1 MVNRKTLL
9 ALGNGPI
16 VAVSLL
22 LMLHPGSVYA
32 EFESKAEYRSIIDTD
47 PEIGQQ
53 FSRLFLGMNKP
64 QVDRVAEGV
73 FLARGFG
80 QGNAVMLEGEDG
92 IVIFDVGDSYEHGK
106 AMLAAFR
113 EYTAKPIKAVIYSH
127 YHFDHVFG
135 CKAWV
140 EAADEDVQ
148 IIAHESTVRYLNER
162 VSALAPRTDWGLA
175 MQFGLF
181 LDEDCEVGEGP
192 LCSGVK
198 GIQFPRIGS
207 VKGHK
212 RHVIY
217 PNRTFRD
224 RLALDVAGLE
234 IELIHS
240 PSETPDNILLWF
252 PEKKTILTG
261 DSLTPTLPPIFT
273 ARGQRVRDPEGY
285 LESIDLMRS
294 LQPEHVVPSHGP
306 AFSGQLAQQVL
317 VNYRDA
323 VAFMYHQTVRLIN
336 RGLGPEEIAS
346 RLRLRP
352 HLANHPLLGQWYND
366 LQTDIR
372 GIYGYLVGH
381 YHDVAEMPL
390 LSPEVADLNM
400 IALAGGPEPY
410 LQKLQEA
417 YDRGDH
423 VWVARAATHL
433 IRMEPDNQAAKD
445 LKAAALRVLAAR
457 TIAGSHRHFYL
468 QHAAAL
474 EGLIEIP
481 MVARFA
487 ADDVSTVPVASLI
500 KQLPFRLNAE
510 RAVGHQGRFSIAITD
525 SNESF
530 VIEQRNGVA
539 EVLSGTG
546 VEPIDIS
553 MDSKAFRLFYIGM
566 LSLETGFAEGDMT
579 GNKAQ
584 AQSFLELFDWP
595 RQTGIRTSIRR

>member
-1 MVNRKTLL
+1 MENRKTLS
-9 ALGNGPI
+9 ALRNGPI
-16 VAVSLL
+16 VALSLL
-22 LMLHPGSVYA
+22 LMLQPGIVHA
-32 EFESKAEYRSIIDTD
+32 EFESKPEYTSIIDTD
-47 PEIGQQ
+47 PKIGEQ
-53 FSRLFLGMNKP
+53 FTRLFLGMNQP

-92 IVIFDVGDSYEHGK
+92 IVIFDMGDSYEHGK

-113 EYTAKPIKAVIYSH
+113 EHTDKPIKAIIYSH
-127 YHFDHVFG
+127 FHFDHVFG
-135 CKAWV
+135 CKAWA
-140 EAADEDVQ
+140 EAADEDLQ

-175 MQFGLF
+175 MQFGLY
-181 LDEDCEVGEGP
+181 LDESCEVGKGP

-198 GIQFPRIGS
+198 GIQFPRVGS
-207 VKGHK
+207 AKGHK

-224 RLALDVAGLE
+224 RLRLDIAGLE

-240 PSETPDNILLWF
+240 PSETPDNILLWW
-252 PEKKTILTG
+252 PAKKTILAG

-306 AFSGQLAQQVL
+306 AFSGPLAQQVL
-317 VNYRDA
+317 TNYRDA

-336 RGLGPEEIAS
+336 QGLGPEEIAS
-346 RLRLRP
+346 RLRLPP

-390 LSPEVADLNM
+390 LSPEVADANM
-400 IALAGGPEPY
+400 IALAGGPKPY

-417 YDRGDH
+417 YERGDH
-423 VWVARAATHL
+423 IWVARAATHL
-433 IRMEPDNQAAKD
+433 IRVEPDNQAAKD

-474 EGLIEIP
+474 EGVIEIP

-487 ADDVSTVPVASLI
+487 ADDVATVPVATLV

-510 RAVGHQGRFSIAITD
+510 RAVGVEGRFSITMTD
-525 SNESF
+525 SDESF

-539 EVLSGTG
+539 EVLAGAG
-546 VEPIDIS
+546 EEPVD
-553 MDSKAFRLFYIGM
+553 
-566 LSLETGFAEGDMT
+566 LSLDSQLSVCSTSGCRPWRPV
-579 GNKAQ
+579 
-584 AQSFLELFDWP
+584 LP
-595 RQTGIRTSIRR
+595 RAT

>member
-1 MVNRKTLL
+1 
-9 ALGNGPI
+9 
-16 VAVSLL
+16 
-22 LMLHPGSVYA
+22 
-32 EFESKAEYRSIIDTD
+32 
-47 PEIGQQ
+47 
-53 FSRLFLGMNKP
+53 
-64 QVDRVAEGV
+64 
-73 FLARGFG
+73 
-80 QGNAVMLEGEDG
+80 
-92 IVIFDVGDSYEHGK
+92 
-106 AMLAAFR
+106 
-113 EYTAKPIKAVIYSH
+113 
-127 YHFDHVFG
+127 
-135 CKAWV
+135 
-140 EAADEDVQ
+140 
-148 IIAHESTVRYLNER
+148 
-162 VSALAPRTDWGLA
+162 
-175 MQFGLF
+175 
-181 LDEDCEVGEGP
+181 
-192 LCSGVK
+192 VK
-198 GIQFPRIGS
+198 GIQFPRVGS

-224 RLALDVAGLE
+224 RLELDISGIE

-240 PSETPDNILLWF
+240 PSETPDNILLWW

-317 VNYRDA
+317 MNYRDA

-336 RGLGPEEIAS
+336 QGLGPEEIAT
-346 RLRLRP
+346 RLRLPP
-352 HLANHPLLGQWYND
+352 HLADHPLLGQWYND

-381 YHDVAEMPL
+381 YRDVAEMPL
-390 LSPEVADLNM
+390 LSPEVADFNM
-400 IALAGGPEPY
+400 IALAGGPESY
-410 LQKLQEA
+410 LKKLQDA
-417 YDRGDH
+417 YGRGDY

-433 IRMEPDNQAAKD
+433 IRMEPENQAAKD

-487 ADDVSTVPVASLI
+487 ADDASTVPVATLI

-510 RAVGHQGRFSIAITD
+510 RAVGLEGRFSIAMTD

-553 MDSKAFRLFYIGM
+553 MDSRAFRLFYIGM
-566 LSLETGFAEGDMT
+566 LSLETGFAEGEMT
-579 GNKAQ
+579 GNRAKAK
-584 AQSFLELFDWP
+584 SFFELFDWP
-595 RQTGIRTSIRR
+595 RQTGSHHPDAGGLPSG

>member
-1 MVNRKTLL
+1 MLS
-9 ALGNGPI
+9 AFGNGPI
-16 VAVSLL
+16 VALSLL
-22 LMLHPGSVYA
+22 LTLHPGIVLA
-32 EFESKAEYRSIIDTD
+32 EFESKAEYTSIIDTD
-47 PEIGQQ
+47 PKIGQE

-113 EYTAKPIKAVIYSH
+113 EHTAKPIKAIVYSH
-127 YHFDHVFG
+127 YHFDHLFG

-148 IIAHESTVRYLNER
+148 ILAHESTVKYLNER

-175 MQFGLF
+175 MQFGLY
-181 LDEDCEVGEGP
+181 LDENCEVGEGP

-198 GIQFPRIGS
+198 GIQFPRVGS

-224 RLALDVAGLE
+224 RLELDISGIE

-240 PSETPDNILLWF
+240 PSETPDNILLWW
-252 PEKKTILTG
+252 PEKKTI
-261 DSLTPTLPPIFT
+261 
-273 ARGQRVRDPEGY
+273 
-285 LESIDLMRS
+285 
-294 LQPEHVVPSHGP
+294 HVVPSHGP

-317 VNYRDA
+317 MNYRDA

-336 RGLGPEEIAS
+336 QGLGPEEIAT
-346 RLRLRP
+346 RLRLPP
-352 HLANHPLLGQWYND
+352 HLADHPLLGQWYND

-381 YHDVAEMPL
+381 YRDVAEMPL
-390 LSPEVADLNM
+390 LSPEVADFNM
-400 IALAGGPEPY
+400 IALAGGPESY
-410 LQKLQEA
+410 LKKLQDA
-417 YDRGDH
+417 YGRGDY

-433 IRMEPDNQAAKD
+433 IRMEPENQAAKD

-487 ADDVSTVPVASLI
+487 ADDASTVPVATLI

-510 RAVGHQGRFSIAITD
+510 RAVGLEGRFSIAMTD

-553 MDSKAFRLFYIGM
+553 MDSRAFRLFYIGM
-566 LSLETGFAEGDMT
+566 LSLETGFAEGEMT
-579 GNKAQ
+579 GNRAKAK
-584 AQSFLELFDWP
+584 SFFELFDWP
-595 RQTGIRTSIRR
+595 RQTGSHHPDAGGLPSG

>member
-1 MVNRKTLL
+1 MLS
-9 ALGNGPI
+9 AFGNGPI
-16 VAVSLL
+16 VALSLL
-22 LMLHPGSVYA
+22 LTLHPGIVLA
-32 EFESKAEYRSIIDTD
+32 EFESKAEYTSIIDTD
-47 PEIGQQ
+47 PKIGQE

-113 EYTAKPIKAVIYSH
+113 EHTAKPIKAIVYSH
-127 YHFDHVFG
+127 YHFDHLFG

-148 IIAHESTVRYLNER
+148 ILAHESTVKYLNER

-175 MQFGLF
+175 MQFGLY
-181 LDEDCEVGEGP
+181 LDENCEVGEGP

-198 GIQFPRIGS
+198 GIQFPRVGS

-224 RLALDVAGLE
+224 RLELDISGIE

-240 PSETPDNILLWF
+240 PSETPDNILLWW

-285 LESIDLMRS
+285 LESI
-294 LQPEHVVPSHGP
+294 
-306 AFSGQLAQQVL
+306 FSGQLAQQVL
-317 VNYRDA
+317 MNYRDA

-336 RGLGPEEIAS
+336 QGLGPEEIAT
-346 RLRLRP
+346 RLRLPP
-352 HLANHPLLGQWYND
+352 HLADHPLLGQWYND

-381 YHDVAEMPL
+381 YRDVAEMPL
-390 LSPEVADLNM
+390 LSPEVADFNM
-400 IALAGGPEPY
+400 IALAGGPESY
-410 LQKLQEA
+410 LKKLQDA
-417 YDRGDH
+417 YGRGDY

-433 IRMEPDNQAAKD
+433 IRMEPENQAAKD

-487 ADDVSTVPVASLI
+487 ADDASTVPVATLI

-510 RAVGHQGRFSIAITD
+510 RAVGLEGRFSIAMTD

-553 MDSKAFRLFYIGM
+553 MDSRAFRLFYIGM
-566 LSLETGFAEGDMT
+566 LSLETGFAEGEMT
-579 GNKAQ
+579 GNRAKAK
-584 AQSFLELFDWP
+584 SFFELFDWP
-595 RQTGIRTSIRR
+595 RQTGSHHPDAGGLPSG